1 MKMKGKT
8 ENEKVNDIQNE
19 LDKYL
24 EDDVEDDH
32 AKFNILN
39 WWKLKAFKYYILYC
53 MARDILVIPVYTISY
68 LSLHLV

>member
-1 MKMKGKT
+1 MESSCICEVQK
-8 ENEKVNDIQNE
+8 NE

>member
-1 MKMKGKT
+1 MQK
-8 ENEKVNDIQNE
+8 NE

-39 WWKLKAFKYYILYC
+39 WWKLKAFKYYILFC
-53 MARDILVIPVYTISY
+53 MVRDILVIPISTI
-68 LSLHLV
+68 